1 MLGLSEGIWLG
12 PKNEPSQMLPFFL
25 IIFFKFILEKMGS
38 TKKQTNIQKKKSQE
52 DTTKGRSA
60 DCQVGEKIYLFVSS
74 ENKLKS

>member
-38 TKKQTNIQKKKSQE
+38 TKKQTNIQKKKVKKTPQRADLQIVKLE
-52 DTTKGRSA
+52 KRS
-60 DCQVGEKIYLFVSS
+60 IYLSV
-74 ENKLKS
+74 LKIN

>member
-38 TKKQTNIQKKKSQE
+38 TKKQTNIQKKKNKVKKTPQRADLQIVKLE
-52 DTTKGRSA
+52 KRS
-60 DCQVGEKIYLFVSS
+60 IYLSV
-74 ENKLKS
+74 LKIN

>member
-38 TKKQTNIQKKKSQE
+38 TKKQTNIQKKKVKKTPQRADLKIVKLE
-52 DTTKGRSA
+52 KRS
-60 DCQVGEKIYLFVSS
+60 IYLSV
-74 ENKLKS
+74 LKIN

>member
-38 TKKQTNIQKKKSQE
+38 TKKQTNIQKKKNKVKKTPQRADLKIVKLE
-52 DTTKGRSA
+52 KRS
-60 DCQVGEKIYLFVSS
+60 IYLSV
-74 ENKLKS
+74 LKIN